1 MKKREVIINRSP
13 QQSSVRSPQRGR
25 RQKKRMSA
33 KKKKIVALSTILA
46 IVMLIGLGA
55 WGANY
60 LLNRPLVGNE
70 TGDPEIDA
78 AIDDLLT
85 DKVTVL
91 MLGTDAAGV
100 NTDTIMLAMLDC
112 KEKTVN
118 IMSIP
123 RDTQVPNPWG
133 GRGTSKINSVY
144 AAKGMS
150 GIINQ
155 VKDLTGLPINYYL
168 MVNFEGFRKAIDV
181 LGGVDFDVPIRL
193 KYDDPAQDLHIDL
206 QPGMQHLNGDQA
218 EQLVRA
224 RSQYAMADITR
235 TQVQRD
241 FIKAVIEQHAN
252 VGNLTKINE
261 LYTTL
266 EPYVE
271 TNVKVGDALKYAPV
285 LAKVES
291 DNIQLHILP
300 GTTDGSGN
308 YICDVSETE
317 TLIHDAFQMNVKIE
331 ATSPPITGIS
341 PSGNSSSDS
350 KETAKPR
357 STPTERPSEETQA
370 PRVTEAPEP
379 PEATEEPEPEPTLAP
394 TQRPTQAPTAELEP
408 TAVPATQR
416 PVATSVPTTESGYP
430 DGL

>member
-1 MKKREVIINRSP
+1 MKKREVILHKSA
-13 QQSSVRSPQRGR
+13 QQPPSPQRRATGKGP
-25 RQKKRMSA
+25 QKRMTA
-33 KKKKIVALSTILA
+33 KKKKIVAVSVVLA

-78 AIDDLLT
+78 ALDDLIT

-91 MLGTDAAGV
+91 MLGTDAEGV
-100 NTDTIMLAMLDC
+100 NTDTLMLAMLDC

-155 VKDLTGLPINYYL
+155 VKDLTGLPVNYYL

-193 KYDDPAQDLHIDL
+193 KYDDPAQNLHIDL
-206 QPGMQHLNGDQA
+206 QAGMQHLNGAQS
-218 EQLVRA
+218 EQLVRS

-252 VGNLTKINE
+252 VGNVTKINE

-266 EPYVE
+266 EPYVK
-271 TNVKVGDALKYAPV
+271 TNVKVGDALRYAPV

-291 DNIQLHILP
+291 DNILLHILP
-300 GTTDGSGN
+300 GSTDGSGD
-308 YICDVSETE
+308 YICNVSKTE
-317 TLIHDAFQMNVKIE
+317 ELIHDAFQMSVKIQTTY
-331 ATSPPITGIS
+331 APVTGYS
-341 PSGNSSSDS
+341 PSSGSSSSSAPKTTSSPS
-350 KETAKPR
+350 KSTEEPSEPTKKPLA
-357 STPTERPSEETQA
+357 TPTPKPEPSEEPDPTKKPSQPTKA
-370 PRVTEAPEP
+370 PTAP
-379 PEATEEPEPEPTLAP
+379 PEPTQP
-394 TQRPTQAPTAELEP
+394 PVQTSKPVNT
-408 TAVPATQR
+408 PA
-416 PVATSVPTTESGYP
+416 PTTETGYP

>member
-1 MKKREVIINRSP
+1 MKKREVIIHKNT
-13 QQSSVRSPQRGR
+13 QQPPSQQRRTSGKR
-25 RQKKRMSA
+25 PKKKMTT
-33 KKKKIVALSTILA
+33 KKKKVVAVSVVLA

-60 LLNRPLVGNE
+60 ILNRPLVGNE
-70 TGDPEIDA
+70 TGDPDIDA
-78 AIDDLLT
+78 ALDELIT

-91 MLGTDAAGV
+91 MLGTDAEGV
-100 NTDTIMLAMLDC
+100 NTDTLMLAMLDC

-123 RDTQVPNPWG
+123 RDTLVPNPWG

-181 LGGVDFDVPIRL
+181 LGGVDFDVPL
-193 KYDDPAQDLHIDL
+193 DLNYDDPSQNLHINL
-206 QPGMQHLNGDQA
+206 KAGMQHLDGA
-218 EQLVRA
+218 KSEQLVRS
-224 RSQYAMADITR
+224 RNQYPMADITR

-252 VGNLTKINE
+252 VGNVTKINE

-266 EPYVE
+266 EPYVK
-271 TNVKVGDALKYAPV
+271 TNVKVGDALRYAPV

-291 DNIQLHILP
+291 ENILLHILP
-300 GTTDGSGN
+300 GTTNGSGD
-308 YICDVSETE
+308 YICNVSETE
-317 TLIHDAFQMNVKIE
+317 QLIHDAFQMNVKIKSTPAPVTGFSPSSGSSSSSAPK
-331 ATSPPITGIS
+331 ATSPPNKAT
-341 PSGNSSSDS
+341 
-350 KETAKPR
+350 EKPG
-357 STPTERPSEETQA
+357 TPTQKPAATPTPKPA
-370 PRVTEAPEP
+370 P
-379 PEATEEPEPEPTLAP
+379 TEEPVPTKKP
-394 TQRPTQAPTAELEP
+394 VQPTQAPTVPPEP
-408 TAVPATQR
+408 TQPPVQTQK
-416 PVATSVPTTESGYP
+416 PVNTPVPTTDTGYP
-430 DGL
+430 DGI